1 MEPDMDFGEDSTQL
15 STSSLRAG
23 DLTEDDQVKIPDIGF
38 SGEERGADVFFYD
51 AAGENTMFRRGK
63 KRFNK
68 DGVKKGTTKTARG
81 SKITSASGPLSHL
94 STAAESLSSYQFPS
108 SQTLHPSVTP
118 TSNRAE
124 SPLFEPE
131 DGEASDHALPAQGST
146 FLNRPR
152 TQGTYKYSVMDG
164 LKRAKVTK
172 AEVENNIS
180 VLMPQDK
187 KTSTRPLVEEDPEN
201 ILIKTLRQDQKLL
214 WSEIANHLNQERLSK
229 GEPAT
234 FTDAAVYSRFV
245 RNAPRIATSVGEIGF
260 DPKDYMHLRNP
271 NQYSNAEGT
280 GVLSKAGKKRIK
292 DFNNATE
299 LKDNLRHAV
308 PSEVHENDLE
318 TPQMTEQLM
327 DAVAKCERNFWKYVA
342 DELERATAK
351 MYDADK
357 LAERYHAI

>member
-1 MEPDMDFGEDSTQL
+1 MSVVNFGSDIEFVEGDNQL
-15 STSSLRAG
+15 STSPASAS
-23 DLTEDDQVKIPDIGF
+23 DLAEDEQVIVPDIGF
-38 SGEERGADVFFYD
+38 SGEESGDDVFFYD

-68 DGVKKGTTKTARG
+68 DGVKKGTIKTARG

-94 STAAESLSSYQFPS
+94 SIAP
-108 SQTLHPSVTP
+108 
-118 TSNRAE
+118 E
-124 SPLFEPE
+124 SPTTNFL
-131 DGEASDHALPAQGST
+131 LPKRSIPQSRQPVT
-146 FLNRPR
+146 ERNLHCLNLKTEKLLTTPYLPKERPR
-152 TQGTYKYSVMDG
+152 TQGPYKYRVMDG
-164 LKRAKVTK
+164 LKRAKATK

-187 KTSTRPLVEEDPEN
+187 KTSTRPSVEEDPEN

-214 WSEIANHLNQERLSK
+214 WSEIASHLNQERLSK

-351 MYDADK
+351 MYDAEK
-357 LAERYHAI
+357 LSERYHAI